1 MALILLDLV
10 SSEIESRTE
19 VLHNL
24 QIGSVILTLFYR
36 SHVFRTFYFF
46 SRISRVIVFGF
57 DSSENTFTTSSQ
69 VQEFVTTPLS
79 VLYVAIPSVETLTRR
94 G

>member
-10 SSEIESRTE
+10 LSEIGSHRG

-24 QIGSVILTLFYR
+24 LIESVVLTLFYR
-36 SHVFRTFYFF
+36 SHVFYTVYFF
-46 SRISRVIVFGF
+46 SQISRVIVFVF

-69 VQEFVTTPLS
+69 VQELVKTPLS
-79 VLYVAIPSVETLTRR
+79 VLYVAIPSAETLIRR